1 MFGPSS
7 RAESDACPLL
17 PCWLPAQH
25 RPKHSSPSP
34 EVPVF
39 ASHLGCPPSVRPEGW
54 RSRHWRKISPNCR
67 DQVSKPPSGKVTPAH
82 KGLSVREKVQDTCH
96 EVALLVP
103 CHQSPSW
110 GPDLVGTLECRPQ
123 DVPRLCE
130 TRLPLALVH
139 IIKTK
144 TTTKRPTLC
153 AGPPPS
159 ASGETPG
166 GIPRCP
172 PHLRLH
178 VLQRGLALWAQ
189 VSSGRASEESP
200 SLLVR
205 PRFLVREMQVTD
217 FKVLTPETPD
227 ALVWEESHGAR
238 RRRCRARPCDAH
250 TLSPAPLDSVAW

>member
-82 KGLSVREKVQDTCH
+82 KGLSVREKVQDTCR

-110 GPDLVGTLECRPQ
+110 GPDLVGTLEFRPQ

-139 IIKTK
+139 VIQTATK
-144 TTTKRPTLC
+144 CPVRAHPLPLPGRPRVASPAAPHICVSTC
-153 AGPPPS
+153 CSAGPPCGLRSPV
-159 ASGETPG
+159 G
-166 GIPRCP
+166 GP
-172 PHLRLH
+172 LR
-178 VLQRGLALWAQ
+178 
-189 VSSGRASEESP
+189 
-200 SLLVR
+200 
-205 PRFLVREMQVTD
+205 
-217 FKVLTPETPD
+217 KVL
-227 ALVWEESHGAR
+227 HF
-238 RRRCRARPCDAH
+238 
-250 TLSPAPLDSVAW
+250 